1 MTIPSFDIAE
11 ELQLYRF
18 VMDSATDFILWMD
31 SDGGIVYVNASL
43 CKRLGYQ
50 SADLIGHPVSMIDP
64 SWNPITW
71 ETRWEEVRRTG
82 VWKAD
87 LIFRSRIGESV
98 PVDLSANFVTT
109 GGKSLCCTIL
119 KDITER
125 HRQGRLL
132 QDVLRQANQ
141 YRFALDQAAIVVLT
155 NARGQ
160 ITYANEKFCRIS
172 GFNIVEL
179 LGKPHQGLP
188 SDILA
193 LAGGGR
199 VWRGEVPNQ
208 GRDGTQYWLDL
219 VVVPFLDEWGA
230 PHQYMSIG
238 YDITEK
244 QVQAELIR
252 QSEAAL
258 HEAQVL
264 SKIGSYEVD
273 AETLKVAGSR
283 QMAINYGLRPETRDF
298 TNVDWTEIIYDEDRE
313 RFFEQFRKAIKTG
326 STIDT
331 VFRIRR
337 KDTEL
342 VYIHCMGK
350 PVRDDHGK
358 VIKMIGTNQ
367 DITEKRLQEDL
378 ILEHQLKLVQA
389 SKMSTLG
396 QMAGGVAHEINNPLA
411 IIQGHAAMILELV
424 QAGELTNEQTIR
436 GADKIVQTVDRIARI
451 VQGLR
456 TFAHDGT
463 GDPFVPSPIHRIV
476 QDTLE
481 FCQARFS
488 KHDVDLIIPPLD
500 EHLTIECRPTQ
511 ITQVLLNLL
520 NNAFDAVHGS
530 PAPVGAKRPWAK
542 IEVADL
548 GDSLKISVTDSGTG
562 IPADISDKIMDP
574 FFTTKEV
581 GKGSGLG
588 LSISTG
594 IVRSHHGHL
603 ALDASQANTC
613 FAVILPKRQIFS
625 RAA

>member
-1 MTIPSFDIAE
+1 
-11 ELQLYRF
+11 
-18 VMDSATDFILWMD
+18 MDSAADFILWMD
-31 SDGGIVYVNASL
+31 SEGGIVYVNASL

-50 SADLIGHPVSMIDP
+50 PAELIGHPVSMIDP

-98 PVDLSANFVTT
+98 PVDLTSNFITT

-188 SDILA
+188 TNILA

-199 VWRGEVPNQ
+199 VWRGEVSNQ
-208 GRDGTQYWLDL
+208 TRDGSQYWLDL

-258 HEAQVL
+258 HEAQAL
-264 SKIGSYEVD
+264 SKIGNYELD
-273 AETLKVAGSR
+273 FRTMKTTGSR
-283 QMAINYGLRPETRDF
+283 QMAVNYGLPPETTDF
-298 TNVDWTEIIYDEDRE
+298 TEVDWSKIMYDEDRE
-313 RFFEQFRKAIKTG
+313 RIFDLFGKARKNGSGIDSVIK
-326 STIDT
+326 
-331 VFRIRR
+331 IRR
-337 KDTEL
+337 KDANL
-342 VYIHCMGK
+342 IYIHCMGK
-350 PVRDDHGK
+350 PVRDAAGL
-358 VIKMIGTNQ
+358 VIKMIGTVQ
-367 DITEKRLQEDL
+367 DITEKRRQEDL
-378 ILEHQLKLVQA
+378 ILEHQVKLVQA

-411 IIQGHAAMILELV
+411 IIQGHAAMMLELV
-424 QAGELTNEQTIR
+424 QTGELTPEQTIR

-463 GDPFVPSPIHRIV
+463 GDPFVPSSIHRIIH
-476 QDTLE
+476 DTLE

-488 KHDVDLIIPPLD
+488 KHDVDLIIPPID
-500 EHLTIECRPTQ
+500 ETLTIECRPTQ

-520 NNAFDAVHGS
+520 TNAFDAVQANLNS
-530 PAPVGAKRPWAK
+530 AGANRPWAR
-542 IEVADL
+542 IEVKDL
-548 GDSLKISVTDSGTG
+548 GDSLRISVIDSGPG
-562 IPADISDKIMDP
+562 VPADIKEKIMEP

-594 IVRSHHGHL
+594 IVRSHHGSL
-603 ALDASQANTC
+603 AVDPGQPNTC
-613 FAVILPKRQIFS
+613 FALVLPKRQIFIK
-625 RAA
+625 AA